1 MRLENAPARPR
12 AQRRLQ
18 SFGQGANPLM
28 AVVRAGREP
37 CDHTCPKLNN
47 DLKPAL
53 GLGVLQTPAEE
64 TSATVAG
71 LYASAAGTSTVIFDD
86 GRTNPLLWTSK
97 SGVRGAPA
105 GSGGSVAAWER
116 KFHAGRDHWGPA
128 GVDGLDDLLGI
139 DALQMDRCHAEVA
152 VPELALDYV
161 QRHALAQ
168 QLECVRV
175 PQLVRDEAAAHA
187 GPGRAPM
194 QRSARRGGM
203 PPAPAAW
210 AVDHAE

>member
-86 GRTNPLLWTSK
+86 GRPNPLLWTSK

-105 GSGGSVAAWER
+105 GSGESVAAWER
-116 KFHAGRDHWGPA
+116 EFHAGRDHRGPA
-128 GVDGLDDLLGI
+128 GVDGGDDLLRI
-139 DALQMDRCHAEVA
+139 DALQIDPAPRGAMREEMTDEQH
-152 VPELALDYV
+152 LI
-161 QRHALAQ
+161 
-168 QLECVRV
+168 RV
-175 PQLVRDEAAAHA
+175 GCDA
-187 GPGRAPM
+187 GPGL
-194 QRSARRGGM
+194 
-203 PPAPAAW
+203 
-210 AVDHAE
+210 